1 MYTKWFYPNAV
12 SQYAEIEEDIAW
24 NGDNSFLNLKHADGT
39 FLTLS
44 KPLLRIANTTV
55 NDIKMKTY
63 YLKLTD
69 FQVNLTFN
77 QLNGVEFELNMNRGG
92 RITDDTIQL
101 LYEDE
106 SIGDNLINID
116 LAPIKMYGGSD
127 DLWGAQLTK
136 EMVEDNSFGV
146 LLRFQSHPA
155 WPHREYAKID
165 YTRLR
170 FY

>member
-1 MYTKWFYPNAV
+1 MYTQWFFPTTV

-24 NGDNSFLNLKHADGT
+24 NDDNSFLNLKHADGT

-44 KPLLRIANTTV
+44 RPLLRIANPTV

-63 YLKLTD
+63 YLKLTN
-69 FQVNLTFN
+69 FNVIFPFN
-77 QLNGVEFELNMNRGG
+77 QLNGVELELNMNRGG

-101 LYEDE
+101 LYDDAA
-106 SIGDNLINID
+106 IGENLINLD
-116 LAPIKMYGGSD
+116 LAPKKLYGGPT
-127 DLWGAQLTK
+127 DLWGAALTQ
-136 EMVEDNSFGV
+136 EMIEDTSFGV

-165 YTRLR
+165 YARLR